1 MGSIPEAVLE
11 RVNVTP
17 NIIDIRS
24 DAAGI
29 ELKQEILAGLKPAN
43 GKEKTLPTLLLYD
56 EQGLKLFERI
66 TYLQEYYL
74 TGEEIAVLDRH
85 ADNIAERVPN
95 QSMLVEL
102 GSGYAYIHYRQVSDT
117 RGITD
122 HVTATSGKSR
132 SCLTLWRG
140 LARLSRTTLWI

>member
-1 MGSIPEAVLE
+1 MGSIPESAPD

-24 DAAGI
+24 DTAGI
-29 ELKQEILAGLKPAN
+29 ELKQEILAGLKPAD

-74 TGEEIAVLDRH
+74 TGEEIGVLERH
-85 ADNIAERVPN
+85 ADNIAERIPN
-95 QSMLVEL
+95 SSMVVEL
-102 GSGYAYIHYRQVSDT
+102 GSGYAYLLDRQVFDMC
-117 RGITD
+117 GLTD
-122 HVTATSGKSR
+122 HVTATFERSGF
-132 SCLTLWRG
+132 CLTLSKG
-140 LARLSRTTLWI
+140 LAKM